1 MPDKNLVEY
10 FIAQTNER
18 FQAVQKKVDWLTGIV
33 LVMAVIMVLDSKLAA
48 KVFEIGVAI
57 AGGK

>member
-48 KVFEIGVAI
+48 KVFEIGVAM
-57 AGGK
+57 ARGN